1 MAHGGSRRV
10 VVIALVAN
18 LGIALA
24 KLVAALVTRSGSML
38 AEAIHSFADA
48 GNQGLLLVGDAR
60 AARRPDARHPM
71 GYGRE
76 AYFWALLVAV
86 LLFTLGG
93 LFSGYEG
100 VHKLLH
106 PEPVSHAGWALG
118 VLALAIVLEGG
129 SLRAAWREAARA
141 RAGQPLGAWARS
153 TGDVN
158 LLVVVYEDLAA
169 MLGLVIA
176 LGAVLLTWLTGNPLF
191 DAAGSCVLAL
201 LLLYVAVFL
210 GAQVRRLITGHGVGP
225 VERAALEQVWQAHG
239 FRLLRLA
246 AVWTGPHQLTVA
258 VKVLPDDLAQSSAAL
273 LERINAAEAA
283 VRARLPEVTMQFS
296 EPDRED

>member
-10 VVIALVAN
+10 VVIALLAN
-18 LGIALA
+18 LGIAVA

-38 AEAIHSFADA
+38 AEAIHSFADS

-60 AARRPDARHPM
+60 ARRPADERYPM

-100 VHKLLH
+100 LHKLRS
-106 PEPVSHAGWALG
+106 PEPIHHLPWAVG
-118 VLALAIVLEGG
+118 VLAVSLVLESG
-129 SLRAAWREAARA
+129 SLRTAWAECSRVR
-141 RAGQPLGAWARS
+141 GSQPLFAWARS

-169 MLGLVIA
+169 LLGLVIA
-176 LGAVLLTWLTGNPLF
+176 LLAVLLTWLTGNPLF
-191 DAAGSCVLAL
+191 DAVGSCALAL
-201 LLLYVAVFL
+201 LLLYVALFL
-210 GAQVRRLITGHGVGP
+210 GSQVRRLITGHSVGP
-225 VERAALEQVWQAHG
+225 ELRATLEEVWRAHG
-239 FRLLRLA
+239 FKVLRLV
-246 AVWTGPHQLTVA
+246 AVWAGPHQLTVA
-258 VKVLPDDLAQSSAAL
+258 TKVWPVDQGLSGATLID
-273 LERINAAEAA
+273 RMNAAERA
-283 VRARLPEVTMQFS
+283 VRARVPEVSMQFS
-296 EPDRED
+296 EPDQAD

>member
-100 VHKLLH
+100 LHKLRH
-106 PEPVSHAGWALG
+106 PEPVSHAGWAVG

-169 MLGLVIA
+169 MLGLGIA

-225 VERAALEQVWQAHG
+225 VERAALEEVWQAHG

-258 VKVLPDDLAQSSAAL
+258 VKVLPDDLAESSAAL